1 MPGKIKL
8 VSDGGREWEKE
19 NQTGRET
26 AQPTKN
32 KIKLVSDGSRNWEN
46 TGTRNT
52 PVVTEERKKEAEN
65 LYQKYVQQAQEKK
78 QEQEKEKTETENEFL
93 GEIESY
99 YNNADFKEKS
109 AATQLEKA
117 DQRYDYINDINGARQ
132 KEMLRMSMGGAT
144 SPYRRYDAMTES
156 EIQLYN
162 YLYATEGKETAEKY
176 LDSMADT
183 FAIRVAQEN
192 APESTAAQIL
202 SGFPAGVQQFTS
214 GISQLFSKEPAPMEM
229 GTALGQVNR
238 EKLAGKGPKI
248 LGSSLGQMAYDAV
261 QSGSNM
267 LVPMLAGTAL
277 GGKVS
282 TVLLG
287 ASAGGNAYREKMQEG
302 WEPDKAMTYGAITGA
317 LEGGLQYILG
327 GISSLGG
334 TSKWIS
340 QKVAGMQNAA
350 AKFALQFG
358 GSVASEGL
366 EEGLQEALAP
376 VVEAIITKE
385 DLEPAAAEDIMYSA
399 LLGALTAGVIEA
411 PGLVTGRKS
420 GGNSQVQ
427 ESTDQQKGTAQE
439 TEDVKQDGLT
449 LTMPEELVQPGD
461 WQMRETGADNTTK
474 STEGTG
480 SRQSAPVS
488 ENSIPQSNTESN
500 KSTYEG
506 RDDTGLVMTMPE
518 ELVQEN
524 DWIVQ
529 QENNGSIVK
538 QLKTAIPQM
547 ETTNPVAV
555 VTGNELPRSG
565 KIVERITEFVKQIG
579 NQVNRPG
586 FGNVIFSKGRIKN
599 SMVGHGTGNAKI
611 ETFAAVPAVI
621 EKGIQIGHEKNWKGR
636 GYDTY
641 LFAAPVEYRGKKDYL
656 GVLVTKDA
664 KDGRYYLH
672 EVVDSD
678 GNLIF
683 TEKENTGAASD
694 GRAALSGT
702 FDTVTAPVFETSIQQ
717 EAEDVNPDGLTLTMP
732 EELRQESDWIVQQEK
747 QTAAEDQNSS
757 GMQTEFAET
766 ARRLGQA
773 LGRDIQVYNGLE
785 ETGAAERADGYYSNG
800 KLHINSRSI
809 DPAAQVIGH
818 ELTHSLEDTGAYRD
832 LERLVKQR
840 IQETGGDIAKLREE
854 KQALYARN
862 GVQLENT
869 ADIDHEIVAEYVAK
883 NLLYD
888 EKSIMEVVS
897 RDKSLG
903 RRILDFIN
911 SVLAKLGN
919 SSAKEK
925 VFLTRAR
932 DAYANALAEADSEQK
947 AQRSITEDLQ
957 NLRDDYA
964 QGRITDEQ
972 FDEAM
977 QDIMEQESLAG
988 RSMLE
993 DDWSGTVDGDQY
1005 SISESYQ
1012 RDLDT
1017 WERDGRPDGEV
1028 FILGATG
1035 DVMQGLGAMEQ
1046 DIYLRS
1052 EKVNTIL
1059 REHPEMTM
1067 EEIRKIPEILDDPV
1081 LVLKSRNV
1089 GRSGYEN
1096 SRMVIFGTV
1105 KARDGR
1111 PVLVALDLMPT
1122 EGRLRIENM
1131 QKVTSAYTKDTDPVG
1146 FLMRSEVLYADK
1158 KRTAALLRRVGFQM
1172 PTGLLRSGSM
1182 GSITYGSNS
1191 VNLEGVPFDQVVE
1204 TQERGRQYSIN
1215 EAVEGKTIP
1224 DSIVDALPA
1233 KAKLYLEKVENAVS
1247 RDIRKRWNLNGNESI
1262 APVGNAVRKLSEEY
1276 LKNGEISQEAM
1287 DRIFDEAYEAS
1298 GAADNAPELQRE
1310 DFRMWA
1316 RHDFD
1321 MAAADLPGELKNI
1334 SRYAQERQQKEAGT
1348 AAARAYTTDE
1358 IAKLWQDMKA
1368 ARRNYE
1374 RVNARNLLT
1383 EHDQTQVR
1391 RLLKGDIELQHLKPG
1406 EDNIK
1411 GITNVYNAKLEY
1423 EKLSQILREWN
1434 QAQKAQRRQRADT
1447 FLETANEWKDKPM
1460 GILYSRETMERNIRD
1475 IVKDK
1480 TLADAIIKEYF
1491 EPVHRAA
1498 ADSNRLKNQLR
1509 DRVRELD
1516 LSRKVE
1522 KGNQVSEAYA
1532 VQLLGEA
1539 EDNIR
1544 VLENS
1549 QGRIK
1554 VRDGKTLEDWQGV
1567 LNDLWKENPNL
1578 DQEKIR
1584 NAVKE
1589 FRSIYDQLFEQM
1601 NETRIRNGYEPVNY
1615 RQGYFPHFQSIDGD
1629 GILAQFGRAL
1639 GIETKVTALPT
1650 TINGLTHTFK
1660 PGIQWFGNAL
1670 ERKGYQTTY
1679 DALEGFD
1686 RYIEGVADVIY
1697 QTDNIQN
1704 LRALASQARYRTG
1717 DEGIRNQIDEI
1728 RAKKDL
1734 SEEDKKNRIDKL
1746 YQEGRFALSNFV
1758 VELDEYT
1765 NLLANKKSLADRT
1778 MEQKMGRQMYNL
1790 VKGLESRVAANMV
1803 AVNPGSW
1810 LTNFIPL
1817 TQGVATVD
1825 GKHMLKG
1832 MWDTLRAYQAD
1843 DGFVDASTFLTNR
1856 RGSDPIVKTWAQKAS
1871 AAASKPME
1879 YIDQF
1884 TADSLVRARYSQNI
1898 ERGLSE
1904 AEAMGDA
1911 DAWASSIMADR
1922 SKGATPTLFNQSNPM
1937 TKLLTQFQLE
1947 VNNQLSYLYK
1957 DMPKDVKERG
1967 GAALAAALI
1976 KFALGAFLYNELY
1989 EYLIGRRPA
1998 LDPINMLNEAAGDL
2012 TGYEIPNLVET
2023 GVGAI
2028 KGESPDFQTEKT
2040 GVYGAVSGLLG
2051 EAAEQTPFIGGL
2063 LGGGRIPISSALP
2076 DVENLGKAALYDKWS
2091 GEKRLS
2097 TAAKELA
2104 KPLLYLAPPFG
2115 GGQAKKVAEGIKAAA
2130 EGGSYSINSDGEKL
2144 LQYPVYSDTPGD
2156 AARSIIQSSIF
2167 GKTSLP
2173 EAKEWINSEF
2183 DSYSAKETDQYLT
2196 LTDAGAPQRE
2206 VIGYIDDTQGM
2217 KNLQKMRELSEA
2229 PWDESIKEL
2238 GMGYILSEK
2247 AMERY
2252 MAARDAG
2259 VGTLDYT
2266 EFLENAYANAQKR
2279 TEKDT
2284 ASPSQEDVKNAL
2296 NDTNLSR
2303 SQKRAIWKSYGWKTD
2318 SPW

>member
-1 MPGKIKL
+1 MDDFTSNYLKRRAQILGAGNTAPSQKLDTEKSSAVKQQTLSTKKTDSFTENYLKNRAKLMTASERINGQIKQNNVGKTEQEPGKTVTKGTFTGNRETTKKEDPNWWKIAGGTVLQGLDQFAQGASATLAAAEGLVTKPLGLVLGNNELYKDGLFYVWNEKIKEEQKQAADYFEPEYQKAGKAGEIIQKFGPSTVAAIPQAALAFFTAGQSLAAQGTTAALQSASAAAQGAGIAQTASTAMLQAAKNPQFWTSFMTTAGNEYEQAKEDGADDLKAYTYGTITGLLNSL
-8 VSDGGREWEKE
+8 VEIGGGIDTLPDGSKKAVREWVWSMIDEGKE
-19 NQTGRET
+19 EVIQGAISQLSQAAIYGKDN
-26 AQPTKN
+26 PM
-32 KIKLVSDGSRNWEN
+32 VSMTDQNAVINLWRAA
-46 TGTRNT
+46 
-52 PVVTEERKKEAEN
+52 EEFAGGAIVGGILGGGQIAVQRTLNALGEAG
-65 LYQKYVQQAQEKK
+65 VRARTQAQEQAQAQAQM
-78 QEQEKEKTETENEFL
+78 QEQKQNFSPAETRE
-93 GEIESY
+93 ES
-99 YNNADFKEKS
+99 
-109 AATQLEKA
+109 
-117 DQRYDYINDINGARQ
+117 
-132 KEMLRMSMGGAT
+132 
-144 SPYRRYDAMTES
+144 
-156 EIQLYN
+156 
-162 YLYATEGKETAEKY
+162 
-176 LDSMADT
+176 
-183 FAIRVAQEN
+183 
-192 APESTAAQIL
+192 
-202 SGFPAGVQQFTS
+202 
-214 GISQLFSKEPAPMEM
+214 
-229 GTALGQVNR
+229 
-238 EKLAGKGPKI
+238 
-248 LGSSLGQMAYDAV
+248 
-261 QSGSNM
+261 
-267 LVPMLAGTAL
+267 
-277 GGKVS
+277 
-282 TVLLG
+282 
-287 ASAGGNAYREKMQEG
+287 
-302 WEPDKAMTYGAITGA
+302 
-317 LEGGLQYILG
+317 
-327 GISSLGG
+327 
-334 TSKWIS
+334 
-340 QKVAGMQNAA
+340 
-350 AKFALQFG
+350 
-358 GSVASEGL
+358 
-366 EEGLQEALAP
+366 
-376 VVEAIITKE
+376 
-385 DLEPAAAEDIMYSA
+385 
-399 LLGALTAGVIEA
+399 
-411 PGLVTGRKS
+411 
-420 GGNSQVQ
+420 
-427 ESTDQQKGTAQE
+427 
-439 TEDVKQDGLT
+439 
-449 LTMPEELVQPGD
+449 
-461 WQMRETGADNTTK
+461 
-474 STEGTG
+474 
-480 SRQSAPVS
+480 
-488 ENSIPQSNTESN
+488 
-500 KSTYEG
+500 
-506 RDDTGLVMTMPE
+506 
-518 ELVQEN
+518 
-524 DWIVQ
+524 
-529 QENNGSIVK
+529 
-538 QLKTAIPQM
+538 
-547 ETTNPVAV
+547 
-555 VTGNELPRSG
+555 
-565 KIVERITEFVKQIG
+565 
-579 NQVNRPG
+579 
-586 FGNVIFSKGRIKN
+586 
-599 SMVGHGTGNAKI
+599 
-611 ETFAAVPAVI
+611 
-621 EKGIQIGHEKNWKGR
+621 
-636 GYDTY
+636 
-641 LFAAPVEYRGKKDYL
+641 
-656 GVLVTKDA
+656 
-664 KDGRYYLH
+664 
-672 EVVDSD
+672 
-678 GNLIF
+678 
-683 TEKENTGAASD
+683 
-694 GRAALSGT
+694 
-702 FDTVTAPVFETSIQQ
+702 
-717 EAEDVNPDGLTLTMP
+717 GLTLTMP
-732 EELRQESDWIVQQEK
+732 EELRQDTDWIVQQEK
-747 QTAAEDQNSS
+747 QALSEDSAGGDVQAE
-757 GMQTEFAET
+757 FVET

-932 DAYANALAEADSEQK
+932 DAYATALAEADSAQK
-947 AQRSITEDLQ
+947 AKRSITEDLQ
-957 NLRDDYA
+957 SLRDDYA

-993 DDWSGTVDGDQY
+993 DDWSDTVDGDQY
-1005 SISESYQ
+1005 SISKSYQ

-1017 WERDGRPDGEV
+1017 WEEEGRPDGEV

-1067 EEIRKIPEILDDPV
+1067 EEIRRIPEILDDPV
-1081 LVLKSRNV
+1081 LVLKSRNRI
-1089 GRSGYEN
+1089 GRDDN
-1096 SRMVIFGTV
+1096 TRLVVFGTV
-1105 KARDGR
+1105 KAQNGQ
-1111 PVLVALDLMPT
+1111 PVLTVLDLRPR
-1122 EGRLRIENM
+1122 ENRLIIDDM
-1131 QKVTSAYTKDTDPVG
+1131 QKVNSAYTRDNAESYISG
-1146 FLMRSEVLYADK
+1146 AEVLYADEN
-1158 KRTAALLRRVGFQM
+1158 RTIPLLKTIRKMNRDDSSSDRLAHTG
-1172 PTGLLRSGSM
+1172 PIGLLRNGSM
-1182 GSITYGSNS
+1182 GSITYGNNS

-1204 TQERGRQYSIN
+1204 TQESGRQYSIS
-1215 EAVEGKTIP
+1215 EETEGKIETEEGETQP
-1224 DSIVDALPA
+1224 LSAVDALPA

-1247 RDIRKRWNLNGNESI
+1247 RDIRKRWNLSGNESI

-1276 LKNGEISQEAM
+1276 LQNGEISQEAM

-1298 GAADNAPELQRE
+1298 GAADNAPKLQRE
-1310 DFRMWA
+1310 DFRTWA

-1321 MAAADLPGELKNI
+1321 MAAANMPGELKNI
-1334 SRYAQERQQKEAGT
+1334 SRYAQERKQKEAGT

-1358 IAKLWQDMKA
+1358 IAGLWKDMKA

-1423 EKLSQILREWN
+1423 EKLSKILREWN

-1447 FLETANEWKDKPM
+1447 FLETANEWKDKPV

-1509 DRVRELD
+1509 DRVRELG

-1532 VQLLGEA
+1532 VQLMGEA

-1554 VRDGKTLEDWQGV
+1554 MRDGKTLEDWQGV

-1728 RAKKDL
+1728 RARKDL

-1817 TQGVATVD
+1817 TQGAATVD
-1825 GKHMLKG
+1825 GKYMLKG

-1871 AAASKPME
+1871 ATASKPME

-1898 ERGLSE
+1898 ERGMSE

-1911 DAWASSIMADR
+1911 DAWAASIMADR

-1947 VNNQLSYLYK
+1947 VNNQLSYLFK

-1989 EYLIGRRPA
+1989 EYLVGRRPA

-2012 TGYEIPNLVET
+2012 TGYELPNLVET
-2023 GVGAI
+2023 GVEAI
-2028 KGESPDFQTEKT
+2028 KGESPDFQVEKT
-2040 GVYGAVSGLLG
+2040 GAFGAVSGLLG
-2051 EAAEQTPFIGGL
+2051 EAAEQTPFVGGL

-2076 DVENLGKAALYDKWS
+2076 DAENLGKALLYDKWS

-2104 KPLLYLAPPFG
+2104 KPLLYIAPPFG
-2115 GGQAKKVAEGIKAAA
+2115 GGQAKKVAEGIKATA

-2156 AARSIIQSSIF
+2156 AAKSIIQSSIF

-2217 KNLQKMRELSEA
+2217 KSLEKMQELSEA

-2252 MAARDAG
+2252 MAARDAN
-2259 VGTLDYT
+2259 VSTLAYT
-2266 EFLENAYANAQKR
+2266 DFLTDAYANAQKR

>member
-8 VSDGGREWEKE
+8 VSDGSREWEKE

-26 AQPTKN
+26 AQPVRN

-46 TGTRNT
+46 TGTRKT

-277 GGKVS
+277 GGKAS

-340 QKVAGMQNAA
+340 QKVASMQNAA

-411 PGLVTGRKS
+411 PGLVIGRKS
-420 GGNSQVQ
+420 GGNSQTQ

-439 TEDVKQDGLT
+439 TEDVKQDGLV

-474 STEGTG
+474 PTEGTG

-488 ENSIPQSNTESN
+488 ENSIPQSNTEN
-500 KSTYEG
+500 NRSTYEG
-506 RDDTGLVMTMPE
+506 RDDT
-518 ELVQEN
+518 
-524 DWIVQ
+524 
-529 QENNGSIVK
+529 
-538 QLKTAIPQM
+538 
-547 ETTNPVAV
+547 
-555 VTGNELPRSG
+555 
-565 KIVERITEFVKQIG
+565 
-579 NQVNRPG
+579 
-586 FGNVIFSKGRIKN
+586 
-599 SMVGHGTGNAKI
+599 
-611 ETFAAVPAVI
+611 
-621 EKGIQIGHEKNWKGR
+621 
-636 GYDTY
+636 
-641 LFAAPVEYRGKKDYL
+641 
-656 GVLVTKDA
+656 
-664 KDGRYYLH
+664 
-672 EVVDSD
+672 
-678 GNLIF
+678 
-683 TEKENTGAASD
+683 
-694 GRAALSGT
+694 
-702 FDTVTAPVFETSIQQ
+702 
-717 EAEDVNPDGLTLTMP
+717 GLTLTMP

-785 ETGAAERADGYYSNG
+785 ETGAAKRADGYYSNG

-932 DAYANALAEADSEQK
+932 DAYANALAETDS
-947 AQRSITEDLQ
+947 AQRTQNSIAEDLQ
-957 NLRDDYA
+957 SLREDYA

-993 DDWSGTVDGDQY
+993 DDWNGTMDGDQY

-1012 RDLDT
+1012 KDLDT

-1059 REHPEMTM
+1059 REHTEMTM
-1067 EEIRKIPEILDDPV
+1067 EEIRRIPEILDDPV

-1089 GRSGYEN
+1089 GRGGQQN
-1096 SRMVIFGTV
+1096 TRLVLFGTV
-1105 KARDGR
+1105 RAENGQPVLAVLDLR
-1111 PVLVALDLMPT
+1111 PV
-1122 EGRLRIENM
+1122 ENGMAIDDM
-1131 QKVTSAYTKDTDPVG
+1131 QKVTSSYTKDSNPVWYVKN
-1146 FLMRSEVLYADK
+1146 SDILYADK
-1158 KRTAALLRRVGFQM
+1158 NRTIPLLRTIGFQV
-1172 PTGLLRSGSM
+1172 PIELQRSGSM
-1182 GSITYGSNS
+1182 GSISYNRQN
-1191 VNLEGVPFDQVVE
+1191 VNIQGVPFDQIVE
-1204 TQERGRQYSIN
+1204 TQESGRQYSIN
-1215 EAVEGKTIP
+1215 EAVEGKTDTAEGKAIP
-1224 DSIVDALPA
+1224 ASVVDALPA
-1233 KAKLYLEKVENAVS
+1233 KAKLYLEKTENAVS
-1247 RDIRKRWNLNGNESI
+1247 RDIRKRWNLSGNESI

-1810 LTNFIPL
+1810 LTNLIPL
-1817 TQGVATVD
+1817 TQGAATVD

-2104 KPLLYLAPPFG
+2104 KPLLYIAPPFG
-2115 GGQAKKVAEGIKAAA
+2115 GGQAKKVAEGIKATV
-2130 EGGSYSINSDGEKL
+2130 EGGSYSLNSEGEKM

-2156 AARSIIQSSIF
+2156 AAKSIIQSSIF

-2206 VIGYIDDTQGM
+2206 VIGYLDETQGM
-2217 KNLQKMRELSEA
+2217 KNLPKMRELSEA

-2266 EFLENAYANAQKR
+2266 DFLEDAYAYAIER
-2279 TEKDT
+2279 TGKDT

-2296 NDTNLSR
+2296 NDTKLSR
-2303 SQKRAIWKSYGWKTD
+2303 SQKRAIWKSYGWKAD

>member
-8 VSDGGREWEKE
+8 VSDGSREWEKK
-19 NQTGRET
+19 NQAERET
-26 AQPTKN
+26 AQPVENKN
-32 KIKLVSDGSRNWEN
+32 RIKLVSDGTRDW
-46 TGTRNT
+46 TGGTRKN
-52 PVVTEERKKEAEN
+52 PVVTQQQKQEAEN
-65 LYQKYVQQAQEKK
+65 LYQKYVQQAQAKK
-78 QEQEKEKTETENEFL
+78 KEQEKEKTETENEFL
-93 GEIESY
+93 SEIKSY

-109 AATQLEKA
+109 VAAQLNKA
-117 DQRYDYINDINGARQ
+117 DQRYDYINDINGARK

-214 GISQLFSKEPAPMEM
+214 GISQLLSKEPDPMEM

-238 EKLAGKGPKI
+238 EKLAGKGPNI

-277 GGKVS
+277 GGKAS

-420 GGNSQVQ
+420 GGNSQTQ
-427 ESTDQQKGTAQE
+427 ENTDQQTGTAQE
-439 TEDVKQDGLT
+439 TEDVNQAGLV

-461 WQMRETGADNTTK
+461 WQMRETGTDNTTK
-474 STEGTG
+474 PTEGTG
-480 SRQSAPVS
+480 SRQSAPAS
-488 ENSIPQSNTESN
+488 QNSVPQSNTESN
-500 KSTYEG
+500 RSIPYEG
-506 RDDTGLVMTMPE
+506 RDDTGLTLPMPE
-518 ELVQEN
+518 
-524 DWIVQ
+524 
-529 QENNGSIVK
+529 K
-538 QLKTAIPQM
+538 
-547 ETTNPVAV
+547 
-555 VTGNELPRSG
+555 
-565 KIVERITEFVKQIG
+565 
-579 NQVNRPG
+579 
-586 FGNVIFSKGRIKN
+586 
-599 SMVGHGTGNAKI
+599 
-611 ETFAAVPAVI
+611 
-621 EKGIQIGHEKNWKGR
+621 
-636 GYDTY
+636 
-641 LFAAPVEYRGKKDYL
+641 
-656 GVLVTKDA
+656 
-664 KDGRYYLH
+664 
-672 EVVDSD
+672 
-678 GNLIF
+678 
-683 TEKENTGAASD
+683 
-694 GRAALSGT
+694 
-702 FDTVTAPVFETSIQQ
+702 
-717 EAEDVNPDGLTLTMP
+717 
-732 EELRQESDWIVQQEK
+732 LRQDTDWIVQQEK
-747 QTAAEDQNSS
+747 QALSEDSAGGDVQAEFVE
-757 GMQTEFAET
+757 M

-773 LGRDIQVYNGLE
+773 LGRDIQIYNGQE
-785 ETGAAERADGYYSNG
+785 EAGAAGRADGYYSDG
-800 KLHINSRSI
+800 TLHINSRSI
-809 DPAAQVIGH
+809 DPVAQVIGH
-818 ELTHSLEDTGAYRD
+818 ELTHSLENTGAYRD
-832 LERLVKQR
+832 LEGLVKQR
-840 IQETGGDIAKLREE
+840 IRDTGGDIAALRRE
-854 KQALYARN
+854 KQTLYARN
-862 GVQLENT
+862 GVQLENS
-869 ADIDHEIVAEYVAK
+869 AAIDHEIVAEYVAK
-883 NLLYD
+883 NLLSD
-888 EKSIMEVVS
+888 EKSIMEVVR

-919 SSAKEK
+919 SGAKEK
-925 VFLTRAR
+925 VFLMKAR
-932 DAYANALAEADSEQK
+932 DAYATALAEADSAQK

-957 NLRDDYA
+957 SLRDDYA

-993 DDWSGTVDGDQY
+993 DDWSDTVDGDQY
-1005 SISESYQ
+1005 SISKSYQ
-1012 RDLDT
+1012 RDLDI
-1017 WERDGRPDGEV
+1017 WEEEGRPDGEV

-1067 EEIRKIPEILDDPV
+1067 EEIRRIPEILDDPV
-1081 LVLKSRNV
+1081 LVLKSRNRI
-1089 GRSGYEN
+1089 GRDDN
-1096 SRMVIFGTV
+1096 TRLVVFGTV
-1105 KARDGR
+1105 KAKNGQ
-1111 PVLVALDLMPT
+1111 PVLTVLDLRPR
-1122 EGRLRIENM
+1122 ENRLIIDDM
-1131 QKVTSAYTKDTDPVG
+1131 QKVNSAYTRDNAESYISG
-1146 FLMRSEVLYADK
+1146 AEVLYADEN
-1158 KRTAALLRRVGFQM
+1158 RTIPLLKTIRKMNRDDSSSDRLAHTGPIRLLRN
-1172 PTGLLRSGSM
+1172 GSM
-1182 GSITYGSNS
+1182 GSITYGNNS

-1204 TQERGRQYSIN
+1204 TQESGRQYSISEETEGRTDN
-1215 EAVEGKTIP
+1215 TDTVEGKTQTT
-1224 DSIVDALPA
+1224 SIVDTLPA

-1247 RDIRKRWNLNGNESI
+1247 RDIRKRWNLSGNESI

-1276 LKNGEISQEAM
+1276 LQNGEISKEAM

-1298 GAADNAPELQRE
+1298 GAAENAPELQRE

-1321 MAAADLPGELKNI
+1321 MAAADMPGELKNI
-1334 SRYAQERQQKEAGT
+1334 SRYAQERKQKEAGT

-1358 IAKLWQDMKA
+1358 IAELWKDMKA

-1423 EKLSQILREWN
+1423 EKLSKILREWN

-1447 FLETANEWKDKPM
+1447 FLETANEWKDKPV

-1509 DRVRELD
+1509 DRVRELG

-1532 VQLLGEA
+1532 VQLMGEA

-1554 VRDGKTLEDWQGV
+1554 MRDGKTLEDWQGV
-1567 LNDLWKENPNL
+1567 LDDLWKENPNL

-1728 RAKKDL
+1728 RARKDL
-1734 SEEDKKNRIDKL
+1734 SEEDKKNRIEKL

-1817 TQGVATVD
+1817 TQGAATVD

-1898 ERGLSE
+1898 ERGMSE

-1911 DAWASSIMADR
+1911 DAWAASIMADR

-1998 LDPINMLNEAAGDL
+1998 LDPLNMLNEAAGDL
-2012 TGYEIPNLVET
+2012 TGYELPNLVET

-2063 LGGGRIPISSALP
+2063 MGGGRIPISSALP

-2104 KPLLYLAPPFG
+2104 KPLLYIAPPFG
-2115 GGQAKKVAEGIKAAA
+2115 GGQAKKVAEGIKATVG
-2130 EGGSYSINSDGEKL
+2130 GGSYSINSDGEKL

-2156 AARSIIQSSIF
+2156 AAKSIIQSSIF

-2217 KNLQKMRELSEA
+2217 KSLEKMRELSEA

-2252 MAARDAG
+2252 MAARDAD

-2266 EFLENAYANAQKR
+2266 YFLESAYENAKKR
-2279 TEKDT
+2279 TGKDT

-2296 NDTNLSR
+2296 NDTKLSR

>member
-214 GISQLFSKEPAPMEM
+214 GISQLFSKEPDPMEM

-277 GGKVS
+277 GGKAS

-449 LTMPEELVQPGD
+449 LTMPEEL
-461 WQMRETGADNTTK
+461 
-474 STEGTG
+474 
-480 SRQSAPVS
+480 
-488 ENSIPQSNTESN
+488 
-500 KSTYEG
+500 
-506 RDDTGLVMTMPE
+506 
-518 ELVQEN
+518 
-524 DWIVQ
+524 
-529 QENNGSIVK
+529 
-538 QLKTAIPQM
+538 
-547 ETTNPVAV
+547 
-555 VTGNELPRSG
+555 
-565 KIVERITEFVKQIG
+565 
-579 NQVNRPG
+579 
-586 FGNVIFSKGRIKN
+586 
-599 SMVGHGTGNAKI
+599 
-611 ETFAAVPAVI
+611 
-621 EKGIQIGHEKNWKGR
+621 
-636 GYDTY
+636 
-641 LFAAPVEYRGKKDYL
+641 
-656 GVLVTKDA
+656 
-664 KDGRYYLH
+664 
-672 EVVDSD
+672 
-678 GNLIF
+678 
-683 TEKENTGAASD
+683 
-694 GRAALSGT
+694 
-702 FDTVTAPVFETSIQQ
+702 
-717 EAEDVNPDGLTLTMP
+717 
-732 EELRQESDWIVQQEK
+732 RQERDWIVQQEK

-932 DAYANALAEADSEQK
+932 DAYANALAEADS
-947 AQRSITEDLQ
+947 AQRTQNSIAEDLQ

-993 DDWSGTVDGDQY
+993 DDWNGSMDGDQY

-1012 RDLDT
+1012 RDFDT

-1224 DSIVDALPA
+1224 DSVVDALPA
-1233 KAKLYLEKVENAVS
+1233 KAKLYLEKTENAVS
-1247 RDIRKRWNLNGNESI
+1247 RDIRKRWNLSGNESI

-1321 MAAADLPGELKNI
+1321 MAAANLPGELKNI

-1884 TADSLVRARYSQNI
+1884 TADSLVRARYNQNI
-1898 ERGLSE
+1898 ERGMSE
-1904 AEAMGDA
+1904 AEAMGEA
-1911 DAWASSIMADR
+1911 DAWAASIMADR

-2012 TGYEIPNLVET
+2012 TGYELPNLVET

-2097 TAAKELA
+2097 TAAKELS
-2104 KPLLYLAPPFG
+2104 KPLLYIAPPFG
-2115 GGQAKKVAEGIKAAA
+2115 GGQAKKVVEGIKAAA
-2130 EGGSYSINSDGEKL
+2130 EGGSYSLNSDGEKL

-2156 AARSIIQSSIF
+2156 AAKSIIQSSIF

-2206 VIGYIDDTQGM
+2206 VIGYLDETQGM
-2217 KNLQKMRELSEA
+2217 KNLPKMRELSEA

-2266 EFLENAYANAQKR
+2266 DFLEDAYAYAIER
-2279 TEKDT
+2279 TGKDT

-2296 NDTNLSR
+2296 NDTKLSR

>member
-277 GGKVS
+277 GGKAS

-334 TSKWIS
+334 TSELIS

-350 AKFALQFG
+350 ARFALQFG

-385 DLEPAAAEDIMYSA
+385 DMEPAAAEDIMYSA

-411 PGLVTGRKS
+411 PGLVIGRKS
-420 GGNSQVQ
+420 GGNSQTQ

-439 TEDVKQDGLT
+439 TEDVKQD
-449 LTMPEELVQPGD
+449 
-461 WQMRETGADNTTK
+461 
-474 STEGTG
+474 
-480 SRQSAPVS
+480 
-488 ENSIPQSNTESN
+488 
-500 KSTYEG
+500 
-506 RDDTGLVMTMPE
+506 GLVMTMPE

-702 FDTVTAPVFETSIQQ
+702 FNTVTAPVFETSIQQ

-732 EELRQESDWIVQQEK
+732 EELRQERDWVVQQEK

-785 ETGAAERADGYYSNG
+785 ETGAAKRADGYYSNG

-862 GVQLENT
+862 GVQMENT

-932 DAYANALAEADSEQK
+932 DAYANALAEADS
-947 AQRSITEDLQ
+947 AQRTQNSIAEDLQ

-993 DDWSGTVDGDQY
+993 DDWNGSMDGDQY

-1146 FLMRSEVLYADK
+1146 FLMRSKVLYADK

-1172 PTGLLRSGSM
+1172 PTGLLRSGSV

-1247 RDIRKRWNLNGNESI
+1247 RDIRKRWNLSGNESI

-1321 MAAADLPGELKNI
+1321 MAAADMPGELKNI

-1554 VRDGKTLEDWQGV
+1554 VRDGKTLEDWKGV
-1567 LNDLWKENPNL
+1567 LDDLWKQNPNL

-1728 RAKKDL
+1728 RARKDL

-1817 TQGVATVD
+1817 TQGAATVD

-1832 MWDTLRAYQAD
+1832 MWDTLRAYQTD

-1898 ERGLSE
+1898 ERGMSE

-1911 DAWASSIMADR
+1911 DAWAASIMADR

-1967 GAALAAALI
+1967 GAALAAVLI

-2012 TGYEIPNLVET
+2012 TGYEIPNLVEI

-2028 KGESPDFQTEKT
+2028 KGGSPDFQTEKT

-2104 KPLLYLAPPFG
+2104 KPLLYIAPPFG
-2115 GGQAKKVAEGIKAAA
+2115 GGQAKKVAEGIKATV
-2130 EGGSYSINSDGEKL
+2130 EGGSYSLNSEGEKM

-2156 AARSIIQSSIF
+2156 AAKSIIQSSIF

-2206 VIGYIDDTQGM
+2206 VIGYLDETQGM
-2217 KNLQKMRELSEA
+2217 KNLPKMRELSEA

-2266 EFLENAYANAQKR
+2266 DFLEGAYAYAIER
-2279 TEKDT
+2279 TGKDT

-2296 NDTNLSR
+2296 NRTKLSR
-2303 SQKRAIWKSYGWKTD
+2303 SQKRAIWNSYGWKAE

>member
-1 MPGKIKL
+1 MAENKIKL
-8 VSDGGREWEKE
+8 VFNTEQKE
-19 NQTGRET
+19 NNTQAGRET
-26 AQPTKN
+26 AQPARN

-46 TGTRNT
+46 TGTRKT

-65 LYQKYVQQAQEKK
+65 LYQKYVQQAQAKK
-78 QEQEKEKTETENEFL
+78 QEQEKEKIETENEFL

-109 AATQLEKA
+109 VAAQLNKA

-132 KEMLRMSMGGAT
+132 KEMLRMSMSGAT

-162 YLYATEGKETAEKY
+162 YIYATEGKEAAEKY

-287 ASAGGNAYREKMQEG
+287 ASAAGNAYREKMQEG
-302 WEPDKAMTYGAITGA
+302 WESDKAMTYGAITGA

-350 AKFALQFG
+350 ARFALQFG

-420 GGNSQVQ
+420 GGNSQAQ
-427 ESTDQQKGTAQE
+427 ESTDQQTGTAQE
-439 TEDVKQDGLT
+439 TEDVNQDGLV

-474 STEGTG
+474 PTEGTG

-488 ENSIPQSNTESN
+488 ENSIPQSNTGSN
-500 KSTYEG
+500 RSIPYEG
-506 RDDTGLVMTMPE
+506 RDDT
-518 ELVQEN
+518 
-524 DWIVQ
+524 
-529 QENNGSIVK
+529 
-538 QLKTAIPQM
+538 
-547 ETTNPVAV
+547 
-555 VTGNELPRSG
+555 
-565 KIVERITEFVKQIG
+565 
-579 NQVNRPG
+579 
-586 FGNVIFSKGRIKN
+586 
-599 SMVGHGTGNAKI
+599 
-611 ETFAAVPAVI
+611 
-621 EKGIQIGHEKNWKGR
+621 
-636 GYDTY
+636 
-641 LFAAPVEYRGKKDYL
+641 
-656 GVLVTKDA
+656 
-664 KDGRYYLH
+664 
-672 EVVDSD
+672 
-678 GNLIF
+678 
-683 TEKENTGAASD
+683 
-694 GRAALSGT
+694 
-702 FDTVTAPVFETSIQQ
+702 
-717 EAEDVNPDGLTLTMP
+717 GLTLTMP

-747 QTAAEDQNSS
+747 QTAAENQNS
-757 GMQTEFAET
+757 GGVQTEFAET

-785 ETGAAERADGYYSNG
+785 KTGAAERADGYYSNG

-993 DDWSGTVDGDQY
+993 DNWSGTVDGDQY

-1067 EEIRKIPEILDDPV
+1067 EEIRRIPEILDDPV
-1081 LVLKSRNV
+1081 LVLKSRN
-1089 GRSGYEN
+1089 RSGRN
-1096 SRMVIFGTV
+1096 DNTRLVVFGTV
-1105 KARDGR
+1105 KAKNGQ
-1111 PVLVALDLMPT
+1111 PVLTVLDLRPR
-1122 EGRLRIENM
+1122 ENRLIIDDM
-1131 QKVTSAYTKDTDPVG
+1131 QKVNSAYTRDNAESYISG
-1146 FLMRSEVLYADK
+1146 AEVLYADEN
-1158 KRTAALLRRVGFQM
+1158 RTIPLLKTIRKMNRNDSSSDRLAHTGPIRLLRN
-1172 PTGLLRSGSM
+1172 GSM

-1204 TQERGRQYSIN
+1204 TQQSERQYSIS
-1215 EAVEGKTIP
+1215 EETEGRTDTTDTVEGETQTT
-1224 DSIVDALPA
+1224 SIVDTLPA
-1233 KAKLYLEKVENAVS
+1233 KAKLHLEKIENAVS
-1247 RDIRKRWNLNGNESI
+1247 RDIRKRWNLSGNESI

-1276 LKNGEISQEAM
+1276 LQNGEISKEAM

-1298 GAADNAPELQRE
+1298 GAAENAPELQKE

-1321 MAAADLPGELKNI
+1321 MAAADMPGELKNI
-1334 SRYAQERQQKEAGT
+1334 SRYAQERKQKEAGT
-1348 AAARAYTTDE
+1348 AEAKAYTTDE
-1358 IAKLWQDMKA
+1358 IAELWKDMKA

-1383 EHDQTQVR
+1383 EHDQMQVR

-1423 EKLSQILREWN
+1423 ERLSKILREWN

-1475 IVKDK
+1475 IVKDE

-1509 DRVRELD
+1509 DKVRGLD

-1554 VRDGKTLEDWQGV
+1554 ARDGKTLEDWKGV
-1567 LNDLWKENPNL
+1567 LDDLWKQNPNL

-1728 RAKKDL
+1728 RARKDL

-1817 TQGVATVD
+1817 TQGAATVD

-1832 MWDTLRAYQAD
+1832 MWDTLRAYQTD

-1898 ERGLSE
+1898 ERGMSE

-1911 DAWASSIMADR
+1911 DAWAASIMADR

-2012 TGYEIPNLVET
+2012 TGYELPNLVET

-2051 EAAEQTPFIGGL
+2051 EAAEQTPFVGGL

-2097 TAAKELA
+2097 TATKELA

-2173 EAKEWINSEF
+2173 EAKDWINSEF

-2259 VGTLDYT
+2259 VGTLAYT
-2266 EFLENAYANAQKR
+2266 EFLEDAYANAQKR
-2279 TEKDT
+2279 TRKDD
-2284 ASPSQEDVKNAL
+2284 ASPAQEDIKNAL
-2296 NDTNLSR
+2296 NDSGLSR
-2303 SQKRAIWKSYGWKTD
+2303 SQKRAIWNSYGWKTD

>member
-8 VSDGGREWEKE
+8 VSDGSREWEKK
-19 NQTGRET
+19 NQAERET
-26 AQPTKN
+26 AQPVENKN
-32 KIKLVSDGSRNWEN
+32 RIKLVSDGTRDWTE
-46 TGTRNT
+46 GTRKN
-52 PVVTEERKKEAEN
+52 PVVTQQQKQEAEN
-65 LYQKYVQQAQEKK
+65 LYQRFVREAREKKPNGGMGESLVKGDFTGNRVTAQEKPDWGK
-78 QEQEKEKTETENEFL
+78 IAGGAVLQGMDQFAQGASATLAAAEGLVTKPLGYVLGNNELYKDGLFYNWNEKIKEEQQQATDYFAPEYEKAGKV
-93 GEIESY
+93 GEIIQKFGPSTV
-99 YNNADFKEKS
+99 AAIPQAAMAFFTAGQSLAAQGTTAALQGAS
-109 AATQLEKA
+109 AAAQGAGIAQTASIALQQAAKNPQFWTSFMTTAGNEYEQAKA
-117 DQRYDYINDINGARQ
+117 DGADD
-132 KEMLRMSMGGAT
+132 LRAYAYGTITGLLNSMVEIGGGIDTLPDGSKKAV
-144 SPYRRYDAMTES
+144 REWVES
-156 EIQLYN
+156 MID
-162 YLYATEGKETAEKY
+162 EGKEEVIQGA
-176 LDSMADT
+176 
-183 FAIRVAQEN
+183 
-192 APESTAAQIL
+192 
-202 SGFPAGVQQFTS
+202 
-214 GISQLFSKEPAPMEM
+214 ISQLSQAAVYGKQNPLYSTTDENAVINPKR
-229 GTALGQVNR
+229 AL
-238 EKLAGKGPKI
+238 EEF
-248 LGSSLGQMAYDAV
+248 
-261 QSGSNM
+261 
-267 LVPMLAGTAL
+267 
-277 GGKVS
+277 
-282 TVLLG
+282 
-287 ASAGGNAYREKMQEG
+287 AGGAVV
-302 WEPDKAMTYGAITGA
+302 
-317 LEGGLQYILG
+317 GGILG
-327 GISSLGG
+327 GGQIGVQRALNALG
-334 TSKWIS
+334 
-340 QKVAGMQNAA
+340 
-350 AKFALQFG
+350 
-358 GSVASEGL
+358 E
-366 EEGLQEALAP
+366 
-376 VVEAIITKE
+376 
-385 DLEPAAAEDIMYSA
+385 
-399 LLGALTAGVIEA
+399 AGVRARAKTQGKAQEQGTNQESGA
-411 PGLVTGRKS
+411 GLV
-420 GGNSQVQ
+420 
-427 ESTDQQKGTAQE
+427 
-439 TEDVKQDGLT
+439 
-449 LTMPEELVQPGD
+449 LTMPEDLAQPGD

-474 STEGTG
+474 PTEGTG

-500 KSTYEG
+500 RSIPYEG
-506 RDDTGLVMTMPE
+506 RDDT
-518 ELVQEN
+518 
-524 DWIVQ
+524 
-529 QENNGSIVK
+529 
-538 QLKTAIPQM
+538 
-547 ETTNPVAV
+547 
-555 VTGNELPRSG
+555 
-565 KIVERITEFVKQIG
+565 
-579 NQVNRPG
+579 
-586 FGNVIFSKGRIKN
+586 
-599 SMVGHGTGNAKI
+599 
-611 ETFAAVPAVI
+611 
-621 EKGIQIGHEKNWKGR
+621 
-636 GYDTY
+636 
-641 LFAAPVEYRGKKDYL
+641 
-656 GVLVTKDA
+656 
-664 KDGRYYLH
+664 
-672 EVVDSD
+672 
-678 GNLIF
+678 
-683 TEKENTGAASD
+683 
-694 GRAALSGT
+694 
-702 FDTVTAPVFETSIQQ
+702 
-717 EAEDVNPDGLTLTMP
+717 GLTLTMP
-732 EELRQESDWIVQQEK
+732 EELAQPGDYQMVQARQETVTEQVRQEK
-747 QTAAEDQNSS
+747 QALSEDSEGGDVQAEFVE
-757 GMQTEFAET
+757 M

-773 LGRDIQVYNGLE
+773 LGRDIQIYNGQE
-785 ETGAAERADGYYSNG
+785 EAGAAGRADGYYSDG
-800 KLHINSRSI
+800 TLHINSRSI
-809 DPAAQVIGH
+809 DPVAQVIGH
-818 ELTHSLEDTGAYRD
+818 ELTHSLENTGAYRD
-832 LERLVKQR
+832 LEGLVKQR
-840 IQETGGDIAKLREE
+840 IQDTGGDIAALRRK
-854 KQALYARN
+854 KQTLYARN
-862 GVQLENT
+862 GVQLENS
-869 ADIDHEIVAEYVAK
+869 AAIDHEIVAEYVAK
-883 NLLYD
+883 NLLSD
-888 EKSIMEVVS
+888 EKSIMEVVR

-919 SSAKEK
+919 SGAKEK
-925 VFLTRAR
+925 VFLMKAR
-932 DAYANALAEADSEQK
+932 DAYATALAEADSAQK

-957 NLRDDYA
+957 SLRDDYA

-993 DDWSGTVDGDQY
+993 DDWSDTVDGDQY
-1005 SISESYQ
+1005 SISKSYQ

-1017 WERDGRPDGEV
+1017 WEEEGRPDGEV

-1067 EEIRKIPEILDDPV
+1067 EEIRRIPEILDDPV
-1081 LVLKSRNV
+1081 LVLKSRNRI
-1089 GRSGYEN
+1089 GRDDN
-1096 SRMVIFGTV
+1096 TRLVVFGTV
-1105 KARDGR
+1105 KAKNGQ
-1111 PVLVALDLMPT
+1111 PVLTVLDLRPR
-1122 EGRLRIENM
+1122 ENRLIIDDM
-1131 QKVTSAYTKDTDPVG
+1131 QKVNSAYTRDNAESYISG
-1146 FLMRSEVLYADK
+1146 AEVLYADEN
-1158 KRTAALLRRVGFQM
+1158 RTIPLLKTIRKMNRDDSSSDRLAHTG
-1172 PTGLLRSGSM
+1172 PIGLLRNGSM
-1182 GSITYGSNS
+1182 GSITYGNNS

-1204 TQERGRQYSIN
+1204 TQESGRQYSISEETEGRTDN
-1215 EAVEGKTIP
+1215 TDTVEGKTQTT
-1224 DSIVDALPA
+1224 SIVDTLPA

-1247 RDIRKRWNLNGNESI
+1247 RDIRKRWNLSRNESI
-1262 APVGNAVRKLSEEY
+1262 APVGNAVRTLSEEY
-1276 LKNGEISQEAM
+1276 LQNGEISKEAM
-1287 DRIFDEAYEAS
+1287 DRIFNEAYEAS
-1298 GAADNAPELQRE
+1298 GAAENAPELQRE

-1321 MAAADLPGELKNI
+1321 MAAADMPGELKNI
-1334 SRYAQERQQKEAGT
+1334 SRYAQERKQKEEGT

-1358 IAKLWQDMKA
+1358 IAELWKDMKA

-1423 EKLSQILREWN
+1423 ERLSKILREWN

-1509 DRVRELD
+1509 DRVRGLD

-1554 VRDGKTLEDWQGV
+1554 VRDGKTLEDWKGV
-1567 LNDLWKENPNL
+1567 LDDLWKENPNL

-1728 RAKKDL
+1728 RARKDL
-1734 SEEDKKNRIDKL
+1734 SEEDKKNRIEKL

-1817 TQGVATVD
+1817 TQGAATVD

-1898 ERGLSE
+1898 ERGMSE

-1911 DAWASSIMADR
+1911 DAWAASIMADR

-1998 LDPINMLNEAAGDL
+1998 LDPLNMLNEAAGDL
-2012 TGYEIPNLVET
+2012 TGYELPNLVET

-2063 LGGGRIPISSALP
+2063 MGGGRIPISSALP

-2130 EGGSYSINSDGEKL
+2130 EGGSYSLNSDGEKL

-2156 AARSIIQSSIF
+2156 AAKSIIQSSIF

-2259 VGTLDYT
+2259 VGTLAYT
-2266 EFLENAYANAQKR
+2266 EFLEDAYANAQKR

>member
-1 MPGKIKL
+1 MATIQERLQRMRAGESPAASTPATTKSGKTTTVYDRLAQMRKDSEEARRLAERQAARQKETEGQALKTWMSEEIKKDITA
-8 VSDGGREWEKE
+8 SMREGRVPIAEGLGEKIREAAIASAAEKE
-19 NQTGRET
+19 RENALSWGNIFSQIGGT
-26 AQPTKN
+26 ADTTLPSSGFHAMEQGEKETKN
-32 KIKLVSDGSRNWEN
+32 AR
-46 TGTRNT
+46 
-52 PVVTEERKKEAEN
+52 A
-65 LYQKYVQQAQEKK
+65 YQDYQQEKAEAAYLERL
-78 QEQEKEKTETENEFL
+78 QAAYGDPAFN
-93 GEIESY
+93 
-99 YNNADFKEKS
+99 EKS
-109 AATQLEKA
+109 APVQLAEA
-117 DQRYDYINDINGARQ
+117 DETYAYINDIDKARA
-132 KEMLRMSMGGAT
+132 KENLRTSMGGAT
-144 SPYRRYDAMTES
+144 SPYRRYDAMTEE

-162 YLYATEGKETAEKY
+162 YLYATEGKEAAEWY
-176 LDSMADT
+176 LNGMADT
-183 FAIRVAQEN
+183 FALRLAEDT
-192 APESTAAQIL
+192 APEGTAAQIL
-202 SGFPAGVQQFTS
+202 SGLPAGLQQFTT
-214 GISQLFSKEPAPMEM
+214 GISQLFHSEPVPMEL
-229 GTALGQVNR
+229 GEAYGQVNR
-238 EKLAGKGPKI
+238 EKLAGKGPSI
-248 LGSSLGQMAYDAV
+248 LGNSLGQTAYDAV
-261 QSGSNM
+261 QSGANM
-267 LVPMLAGTAL
+267 LVPALIGTGLGPNVSTAL
-277 GGKVS
+277 FG
-282 TVLLG
+282 T
-287 ASAGGNAYREKMQEG
+287 SAAGNAYREKLQEG
-302 WEPDKAMTYGAITGA
+302 WTQGQAMTYGAVNGI
-317 LEGGLQYILG
+317 LEGYLQKLLG
-327 GISSLGG
+327 GISGLGG
-334 TSKWIS
+334 TGQRIA
-340 QKVAGMQNAA
+340 QKVSGIQNAA
-350 AKFALQFG
+350 ARAALQFG
-358 GSVASEGL
+358 GSMVSEGL
-366 EEGLQEALAP
+366 EEGLQEALGP
-376 VVEAIITKE
+376 VVEAIITRD
-385 DLEPAAAEDIMYSA
+385 DLEPTEAEDIMYSA
-399 LLGALTAGVIEA
+399 LLGALTAGLIEA
-411 PGLVTGRKS
+411 PGVVMSGRRQTPAQAQTQRQERAQTS
-420 GGNSQVQ
+420 VQ
-427 ESTDQQKGTAQE
+427 SREPAETDM
-439 TEDVKQDGLT
+439 D
-449 LTMPEELVQPGD
+449 
-461 WQMRETGADNTTK
+461 
-474 STEGTG
+474 S
-480 SRQSAPVS
+480 
-488 ENSIPQSNTESN
+488 
-500 KSTYEG
+500 
-506 RDDTGLVMTMPE
+506 GLV
-518 ELVQEN
+518 
-524 DWIVQ
+524 
-529 QENNGSIVK
+529 
-538 QLKTAIPQM
+538 
-547 ETTNPVAV
+547 
-555 VTGNELPRSG
+555 
-565 KIVERITEFVKQIG
+565 
-579 NQVNRPG
+579 
-586 FGNVIFSKGRIKN
+586 
-599 SMVGHGTGNAKI
+599 
-611 ETFAAVPAVI
+611 
-621 EKGIQIGHEKNWKGR
+621 
-636 GYDTY
+636 
-641 LFAAPVEYRGKKDYL
+641 
-656 GVLVTKDA
+656 
-664 KDGRYYLH
+664 
-672 EVVDSD
+672 
-678 GNLIF
+678 
-683 TEKENTGAASD
+683 
-694 GRAALSGT
+694 
-702 FDTVTAPVFETSIQQ
+702 
-717 EAEDVNPDGLTLTMP
+717 LTMP
-732 EELRQESDWIVQQEK
+732 EELRQDTDWIVQQER
-747 QTAAEDQNSS
+747 QGATETTGAEE
-757 GMQTEFAET
+757 GGAQTELAET
-766 ARRLGQA
+766 ARRLGEA
-773 LGRDIQVYNGLE
+773 LDRDIQLYNGAE
-785 ETGAAERADGYYSNG
+785 ETGTAGRADGYYSNG
-800 KLHINSRSI
+800 TLHINSRSA
-809 DPAAQVIGH
+809 DPVAQVIGH
-818 ELTHSLEDTGAYRD
+818 ELTHSLEKTQAYRD
-832 LERLVKQR
+832 LERLVKQHIR
-840 IQETGGDIAKLREE
+840 DTGGDLAALRAE
-854 KQALYARN
+854 KKAAYARN
-862 GVQLENT
+862 GVRLESVT
-869 ADIDHEIVAEYVAK
+869 DIDHEIVADYVAK
-883 NLLYD
+883 NLLTD
-888 EKSIMEVVS
+888 EKSIMETVS
-897 RDKSLG
+897 QDRSLG
-903 RRILDFIN
+903 QRILDFIDRL
-911 SVLAKLGN
+911 LARLGN
-919 SSAKEK
+919 SGAKER

-932 DAYANALAEADSEQK
+932 NAYARAMAEADSV
-947 AQRSITEDLQ
+947 QRARRGIDEE
-957 NLRDDYA
+957 LRGLREDYA

-977 QDIMEQESLAG
+977 QDILEQESLAG

-993 DDWSGTVDGDQY
+993 DDWSGGADGDQY
-1005 SISESYQ
+1005 SISKSYQ
-1012 RDLDT
+1012 RDLNT
-1017 WERDGRPDGEV
+1017 WEKEGSPDGEIFV
-1028 FILGATG
+1028 LGATG
-1035 DVMQGLGAMEQ
+1035 DVIQGLGAMDQ

-1052 EKVNTIL
+1052 EKVNAIL

-1067 EEIRKIPEILDDPV
+1067 EEIRRIPEILDDPV
-1081 LVLKSRNV
+1081 LVLKSRNRS
-1089 GRSGYEN
+1089 GRSDN
-1096 SRMVIFGTV
+1096 TRLVVFGTI
-1105 KARDGR
+1105 KAKNGQ
-1111 PVLVALDLMPT
+1111 PVLTVLDLRPR
-1122 EGRLRIENM
+1122 ENRLMIDDM
-1131 QKVTSAYTKDTDPVG
+1131 QKVNSAYTRDNAERYISG
-1146 FLMRSEVLYADK
+1146 AEVLYADE
-1158 KRTAALLRRVGFQM
+1158 KRTIPLLKTIRKMNRGDSSPDRLAHTGPIRLLRN
-1172 PTGLLRSGSM
+1172 GSM
-1182 GSITYGSNS
+1182 GSITYGNNS

-1204 TQERGRQYSIN
+1204 TQESGRQYSIS
-1215 EAVEGKTIP
+1215 EETEGKIETEEGETQP
-1224 DSIVDALPA
+1224 VSAVDALPA

-1247 RDIRKRWNLNGNESI
+1247 RDIRKRWNLSGNESI

-1276 LKNGEISQEAM
+1276 LQNGEISQEAM

-1310 DFRMWA
+1310 DFRTWA

-1321 MAAADLPGELKNI
+1321 MAAADMPGELKNI
-1334 SRYAQERQQKEAGT
+1334 SRYAQERKQKEAGT
-1348 AAARAYTTDE
+1348 AAARAYTTEE
-1358 IAKLWQDMKA
+1358 IAGLWKDMKA

-1423 EKLSQILREWN
+1423 EKLSKILREWN

-1509 DRVRELD
+1509 DRVRELG

-1554 VRDGKTLEDWQGV
+1554 MRDGKTLEDWQGV
-1567 LNDLWKENPNL
+1567 LDDLWKENPNL

-1660 PGIQWFGNAL
+1660 PGIRWFGNAL
-1670 ERKGYQTTY
+1670 ERKGHQTTY
-1679 DALEGFD
+1679 DAVEGFD

-1728 RAKKDL
+1728 RARKDL
-1734 SEEDKKNRIDKL
+1734 SEEDKKNRIEKL

-1817 TQGVATVD
+1817 TQGAATVD

-1898 ERGLSE
+1898 ERGMSE

-1911 DAWASSIMADR
+1911 DAWAASIMADR

-1947 VNNQLSYLYK
+1947 VNNQLSYLFK

-1998 LDPINMLNEAAGDL
+1998 LDPLNMLNEAAGDL
-2012 TGYEIPNLVET
+2012 TGYELPNLVET

-2051 EAAEQTPFIGGL
+2051 EAAEQTPFVGGL

-2076 DVENLGKAALYDKWS
+2076 DAENLGKALLYDKWS

-2097 TAAKELA
+2097 TAAKEMA
-2104 KPLLYLAPPFG
+2104 KPLLYIAPPFG
-2115 GGQAKKVAEGIKAAA
+2115 GGQAKKVAEGIKATV

-2156 AARSIIQSSIF
+2156 AAKSIIQSSIF

-2217 KNLQKMRELSEA
+2217 KSLEKMRELSEA

-2252 MAARDAG
+2252 MAARDAD

-2266 EFLENAYANAQKR
+2266 YFLESAYENAKKR
-2279 TEKDT
+2279 TGKDT

-2296 NDTNLSR
+2296 NDTKLSR

>member
-1 MPGKIKL
+1 MAGKKIKLVPIGEEKETQQTGREAAQSAGTKNRIKL
-8 VSDGGREWEKE
+8 VSDGTRDWANSG
-19 NQTGRET
+19 
-26 AQPTKN
+26 TKA
-32 KIKLVSDGSRNWEN
+32 K
-46 TGTRNT
+46 
-52 PVVTEERKKEAEN
+52 PVVTEARKQEAEN
-65 LYQKYVQQAQEKK
+65 LYQKYVRQAQEKTK
-78 QEQEKEKTETENEFL
+78 APTVTQGKFSGNRETTKGQRNGPNWGKIAGGTFLQGMDQFAQGGAATLAAAEQLVTKPLGLILGNDELYKDGLFYTWNEKIKEEQQQAADYFAPEYEKAGKAGEIIQKFGPSTVAAVPQAALAFFTAGQSLAAQGTTAALQGASAAAKGAGIAQAASSAMQQAAKNPQFWASFVTTAGNEYEQAKEDGADDLKAYTYGTITALLNSVVEVGGGIDVLPDGTKSAVKDWVEAMIDEGKEEVIQGAISQLSQAALYGKNNPLYSMTDQNAVINPARAAEEFL
-93 GEIESY
+93 G
-99 YNNADFKEKS
+99 
-109 AATQLEKA
+109 
-117 DQRYDYINDINGARQ
+117 GAVV
-132 KEMLRMSMGGAT
+132 GG
-144 SPYRRYDAMTES
+144 
-156 EIQLYN
+156 
-162 YLYATEGKETAEKY
+162 
-176 LDSMADT
+176 
-183 FAIRVAQEN
+183 
-192 APESTAAQIL
+192 
-202 SGFPAGVQQFTS
+202 
-214 GISQLFSKEPAPMEM
+214 
-229 GTALGQVNR
+229 
-238 EKLAGKGPKI
+238 I
-248 LGSSLGQMAYDAV
+248 LGGGQMAV
-261 QSGSNM
+261 QRTLN
-267 LVPMLAGTAL
+267 AL
-277 GGKVS
+277 GEA
-282 TVLLG
+282 G
-287 ASAGGNAYREKMQEG
+287 ARGNAQVEVRAQRKNQAA
-302 WEPDKAMTYGAITGA
+302 DIT
-317 LEGGLQYILG
+317 
-327 GISSLGG
+327 
-334 TSKWIS
+334 
-340 QKVAGMQNAA
+340 
-350 AKFALQFG
+350 
-358 GSVASEGL
+358 
-366 EEGLQEALAP
+366 EE
-376 VVEAIITKE
+376 
-385 DLEPAAAEDIMYSA
+385 
-399 LLGALTAGVIEA
+399 
-411 PGLVTGRKS
+411 TGRLK
-420 GGNSQVQ
+420 
-427 ESTDQQKGTAQE
+427 
-439 TEDVKQDGLT
+439 

-461 WQMRETGADNTTK
+461 YQMTQTQQAQQEQRKEPTQRQTK
-474 STEGTG
+474 E
-480 SRQSAPVS
+480 P
-488 ENSIPQSNTESN
+488 ETES
-500 KSTYEG
+500 SLE
-506 RDDTGLVMTMPE
+506 
-518 ELVQEN
+518 
-524 DWIVQ
+524 
-529 QENNGSIVK
+529 
-538 QLKTAIPQM
+538 
-547 ETTNPVAV
+547 
-555 VTGNELPRSG
+555 
-565 KIVERITEFVKQIG
+565 
-579 NQVNRPG
+579 
-586 FGNVIFSKGRIKN
+586 
-599 SMVGHGTGNAKI
+599 
-611 ETFAAVPAVI
+611 
-621 EKGIQIGHEKNWKGR
+621 
-636 GYDTY
+636 
-641 LFAAPVEYRGKKDYL
+641 
-656 GVLVTKDA
+656 
-664 KDGRYYLH
+664 
-672 EVVDSD
+672 
-678 GNLIF
+678 
-683 TEKENTGAASD
+683 
-694 GRAALSGT
+694 
-702 FDTVTAPVFETSIQQ
+702 
-717 EAEDVNPDGLTLTMP
+717 LTMP

-747 QTAAEDQNSS
+747 QATAETQDGDVQAE
-757 GMQTEFAET
+757 FVET

-773 LGRDIQVYNGLE
+773 LGRDIQVYNGME
-785 ETGAAERADGYYSNG
+785 EAGAAGRADGYYSNG
-800 KLHINSRSI
+800 KLHINSRGI
-809 DPAAQVIGH
+809 DPVAQVIGH
-818 ELTHSLEDTGAYRD
+818 ELTHSLESTGAYRD

-840 IQETGGDIAKLREE
+840 IQDTGGDISALREE

-862 GVQLENT
+862 GVQLENS

-883 NLLYD
+883 NLLSD
-888 EKSIMEVVS
+888 EKSIMEIVS

-925 VFLTRAR
+925 VFLTKAR
-932 DAYANALAEADSEQK
+932 DAYANALEEADS
-947 AQRSITEDLQ
+947 AQRTQNSIAEDLQ

-993 DDWSGTVDGDQY
+993 DDWNGTMDGDQY

-1067 EEIRKIPEILDDPV
+1067 EEIRRIPEILDDPV
-1081 LVLKSRNV
+1081 LVLKSRN
-1089 GRSGYEN
+1089 RSGRDDN
-1096 SRMVIFGTV
+1096 TRLVVFGTV
-1105 KARDGR
+1105 KAKNGQ
-1111 PVLVALDLMPT
+1111 PVLTVLDLRPR
-1122 EGRLRIENM
+1122 ENRLIIDDM
-1131 QKVTSAYTKDTDPVG
+1131 QKVNSAYTRDNAENYISG
-1146 FLMRSEVLYADK
+1146 AEVLYADEN
-1158 KRTAALLRRVGFQM
+1158 RTIPLLKTIRKMNRYDSSSDRLAHTG
-1172 PTGLLRSGSM
+1172 PIGLLRNGSM
-1182 GSITYGSNS
+1182 GSITYENNS

-1204 TQERGRQYSIN
+1204 TQESGRQYSIN
-1215 EAVEGKTIP
+1215 EAAEGKTNTVEGETIP
-1224 DSIVDALPA
+1224 NSIVDTLPA

-1247 RDIRKRWNLNGNESI
+1247 RDIRKRWNLSGNESI

-1276 LKNGEISQEAM
+1276 LQNGEISREAM

-1298 GAADNAPELQRE
+1298 GAAENAPELQRE

-1321 MAAADLPGELKNI
+1321 MAAADMPGELKNI
-1334 SRYAQERQQKEAGT
+1334 SRYAQERKQKEAGT
-1348 AAARAYTTDE
+1348 AAAKAYTTDE
-1358 IAKLWQDMKA
+1358 IAELWKDMKA

-1423 EKLSQILREWN
+1423 ERLSKILREWN

-1475 IVKDK
+1475 IVKDE

-1509 DRVRELD
+1509 DKVRGLD

-1554 VRDGKTLEDWQGV
+1554 ARDGKTLEDWKGV
-1567 LNDLWKENPNL
+1567 LDDLWKQNPNL

-1728 RAKKDL
+1728 RARKDL

-1817 TQGVATVD
+1817 TQGAATVD

-1898 ERGLSE
+1898 ERGMSE

-1911 DAWASSIMADR
+1911 DAWAASIMADR

-2012 TGYEIPNLVET
+2012 TGYELPNLVET

-2259 VGTLDYT
+2259 VGTLAYT

-2296 NDTNLSR
+2296 NDTKLSR

>member
-214 GISQLFSKEPAPMEM
+214 GISQLFSKEPDPMEM

-277 GGKVS
+277 GGKAS

-449 LTMPEELVQPGD
+449 LTMPEEL
-461 WQMRETGADNTTK
+461 
-474 STEGTG
+474 
-480 SRQSAPVS
+480 
-488 ENSIPQSNTESN
+488 
-500 KSTYEG
+500 
-506 RDDTGLVMTMPE
+506 
-518 ELVQEN
+518 
-524 DWIVQ
+524 
-529 QENNGSIVK
+529 
-538 QLKTAIPQM
+538 
-547 ETTNPVAV
+547 
-555 VTGNELPRSG
+555 
-565 KIVERITEFVKQIG
+565 
-579 NQVNRPG
+579 
-586 FGNVIFSKGRIKN
+586 
-599 SMVGHGTGNAKI
+599 
-611 ETFAAVPAVI
+611 
-621 EKGIQIGHEKNWKGR
+621 
-636 GYDTY
+636 
-641 LFAAPVEYRGKKDYL
+641 
-656 GVLVTKDA
+656 
-664 KDGRYYLH
+664 
-672 EVVDSD
+672 
-678 GNLIF
+678 
-683 TEKENTGAASD
+683 
-694 GRAALSGT
+694 
-702 FDTVTAPVFETSIQQ
+702 
-717 EAEDVNPDGLTLTMP
+717 
-732 EELRQESDWIVQQEK
+732 RQERDWIVQQEK

-1224 DSIVDALPA
+1224 DSIVDTLPA

-1247 RDIRKRWNLNGNESI
+1247 RDIRKRWNLSGNESI

-1321 MAAADLPGELKNI
+1321 MAAANLPGELKNI

-1348 AAARAYTTDE
+1348 AAARAYATDE

-1522 KGNQVSEAYA
+1522 RV
-1532 VQLLGEA
+1532 
-1539 EDNIR
+1539 IR
-1544 VLENS
+1544 
-1549 QGRIK
+1549 
-1554 VRDGKTLEDWQGV
+1554 
-1567 LNDLWKENPNL
+1567 
-1578 DQEKIR
+1578 
-1584 NAVKE
+1584 
-1589 FRSIYDQLFEQM
+1589 
-1601 NETRIRNGYEPVNY
+1601 
-1615 RQGYFPHFQSIDGD
+1615 
-1629 GILAQFGRAL
+1629 
-1639 GIETKVTALPT
+1639 
-1650 TINGLTHTFK
+1650 
-1660 PGIQWFGNAL
+1660 
-1670 ERKGYQTTY
+1670 YQ
-1679 DALEGFD
+1679 
-1686 RYIEGVADVIY
+1686 
-1697 QTDNIQN
+1697 
-1704 LRALASQARYRTG
+1704 
-1717 DEGIRNQIDEI
+1717 
-1728 RAKKDL
+1728 
-1734 SEEDKKNRIDKL
+1734 
-1746 YQEGRFALSNFV
+1746 
-1758 VELDEYT
+1758 
-1765 NLLANKKSLADRT
+1765 
-1778 MEQKMGRQMYNL
+1778 
-1790 VKGLESRVAANMV
+1790 
-1803 AVNPGSW
+1803 
-1810 LTNFIPL
+1810 
-1817 TQGVATVD
+1817 
-1825 GKHMLKG
+1825 
-1832 MWDTLRAYQAD
+1832 
-1843 DGFVDASTFLTNR
+1843 
-1856 RGSDPIVKTWAQKAS
+1856 
-1871 AAASKPME
+1871 KPMPC
-1879 YIDQF
+1879 
-1884 TADSLVRARYSQNI
+1884 SC
-1898 ERGLSE
+1898 
-1904 AEAMGDA
+1904 
-1911 DAWASSIMADR
+1911 W
-1922 SKGATPTLFNQSNPM
+1922 
-1937 TKLLTQFQLE
+1937 
-1947 VNNQLSYLYK
+1947 
-1957 DMPKDVKERG
+1957 
-1967 GAALAAALI
+1967 
-1976 KFALGAFLYNELY
+1976 
-1989 EYLIGRRPA
+1989 
-1998 LDPINMLNEAAGDL
+1998 
-2012 TGYEIPNLVET
+2012 
-2023 GVGAI
+2023 
-2028 KGESPDFQTEKT
+2028 
-2040 GVYGAVSGLLG
+2040 
-2051 EAAEQTPFIGGL
+2051 
-2063 LGGGRIPISSALP
+2063 
-2076 DVENLGKAALYDKWS
+2076 
-2091 GEKRLS
+2091 EKRRTIS
-2097 TAAKELA
+2097 GYWRTAR
-2104 KPLLYLAPPFG
+2104 
-2115 GGQAKKVAEGIKAAA
+2115 AESK
-2130 EGGSYSINSDGEKL
+2130 
-2144 LQYPVYSDTPGD
+2144 
-2156 AARSIIQSSIF
+2156 
-2167 GKTSLP
+2167 
-2173 EAKEWINSEF
+2173 
-2183 DSYSAKETDQYLT
+2183 
-2196 LTDAGAPQRE
+2196 
-2206 VIGYIDDTQGM
+2206 
-2217 KNLQKMRELSEA
+2217 
-2229 PWDESIKEL
+2229 
-2238 GMGYILSEK
+2238 
-2247 AMERY
+2247 
-2252 MAARDAG
+2252 
-2259 VGTLDYT
+2259 
-2266 EFLENAYANAQKR
+2266 
-2279 TEKDT
+2279 
-2284 ASPSQEDVKNAL
+2284 
-2296 NDTNLSR
+2296 
-2303 SQKRAIWKSYGWKTD
+2303 
-2318 SPW
+2318 